1 MKGSFFILFILLFF
15 YVPYPQQD
23 KYQRSRSQMVER
35 QIAARGI
42 ENKATL
48 NAMRKVERHRLVPK
62 DQVRSAYQDRPLP
75 IGHGQ
80 TISQPYIVAYMTE
93 LIGPRPGMKVLEI
106 GTGSGYQAA
115 VLAEIVDEVYT
126 IEIIE
131 PLGVNAKSNLKKL
144 GYSNINTKIGDGF
157 YGWEDHAPFDAIVVT
172 AASEY
177 IPPPLIEQLKEGGKM
192 VIPVGAPFTTQQLML
207 VEKKKDGKW
216 KTKNLLPVRFV
227 PFTRN

>member
-1 MKGSFFILFILLFF
+1 MRLSFFIVWFILIL
-15 YVPYPQQD
+15 YIPIPQQD
-23 KYQRSRSQMVER
+23 KYQSSRRKMVES

-42 ENKATL
+42 EDKATL
-48 NAMRKVERHRLVPK
+48 KALQKVERHRLVPK
-62 DQVRSAYQDRPLP
+62 EQESNAYQDRPLP

-93 LIGPRPGMKVLEI
+93 LIRPRPGMKVLEI

-115 VLAEIVDEVYT
+115 VLAEIVEEVYT

-131 PLGVNAKSNLKKL
+131 PLGVTAKNNLKKL
-144 GYSNINTKIGDGF
+144 GYTNINMKIADGF
-157 YGWEDHAPFDAIVVT
+157 YGWEEYAPFDAIIVT
-172 AASEY
+172 AASEF

-216 KTKNLLPVRFV
+216 KTKSLLPVRFV